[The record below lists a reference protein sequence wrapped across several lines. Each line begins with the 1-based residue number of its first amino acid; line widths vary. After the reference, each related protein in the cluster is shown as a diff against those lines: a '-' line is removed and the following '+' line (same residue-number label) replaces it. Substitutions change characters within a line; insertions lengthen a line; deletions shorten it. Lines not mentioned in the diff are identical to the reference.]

1 MSKQSF
7 SVQFTKK
14 QVEYLMQKTGAE
26 DPDEAIEIF
35 AYLITGE
42 KIDPSKMPLYVN
54 KLMDK
59 DGVK

>member
-14 QVEYLMQKTGAE
+14 QVEYLMDKTGA
-26 DPDEAIEIF
+26 DSPDEAIETFMVI
-35 AYLITGE
+35 ISE
-42 KIDPSKMPLYVN
+42 EHIDPTQIQAYVK

>member
-14 QVEYLMQKTGAE
+14 QVEYLMRKTGAE
-26 DPDEAIEIF
+26 EPDEAIEIF
-35 AYLITGE
+35 MVIISNE
-42 KIDPSKMPLYVN
+42 RIDPTKIPLYMK

>member
-14 QVEYLMQKTGAE
+14 QVEYLMQKTGA
-26 DPDEAIEIF
+26 DSPDEAVEIF
-35 AYLITGE
+35 MVIISGE
-42 KIDPSKMPLYVN
+42 NIDPTKIPIYVK

>member
-7 SVQFTKK
+7 SIQFSKK
-14 QVEYLMQKTGAE
+14 QVEYIMHKTGDA
-26 DPDEAIEIF
+26 DPDAAIQTFMVIISE
-35 AYLITGE
+35 E
-42 KIDPSKMPLYVN
+42 RIDPTKVHIYVK